1 MSFLLRLVVLG
12 VAVVLASNAG
22 VAAAVDVGAFVKK
35 DRFET
40 IKISPTGEYYA
51 ASVPFNDRTA
61 LVILRRSDNKISATF
76 STGKNTH
83 VSGFWWVNSE
93 RVLIS
98 MSEKFGSLDQPP
110 SDR

>member
-22 VAAAVDVGAFVKK
+22 AAAAVDVGAFVKK

-51 ASVPFNDRTA
+51 ATVPFERPDRA
-61 LVILRRSDNKISATF
+61 GHPASIGQQDHSRRF

-83 VSGFWWVNSE
+83 VSEFLVGQSRNAC
-93 RVLIS
+93 
-98 MSEKFGSLDQPP
+98 
-110 SDR
+110 